1 MDKRLIPLMLAAIG
15 TSAFAADSVSQN
27 YYDYEAP
34 IVRAPHSQ
42 SVESS
47 PSRRKAFVVDSDSIP
62 ANAGPRQAV
71 RAGQDEPNQQ
81 VSGHMTQPALPPNM
95 DRGVR
100 DLEAGMD
107 DLRSYTSVMAAH
119 VQQNGMR
126 GFLAIPQEI
135 KDQGQAVGR
144 KIGGGIGGIMT
155 DAAHEMIVPEKH

>member
-81 VSGHMTQPALPPNM
+81 VSGHMTQPALLPNM

-119 VQQNGMR
+119 AQQNGMR

-144 KIGGGIGGIMT
+144 KIGGVSE
-155 DAAHEMIVPEKH
+155 AS

>member
-81 VSGHMTQPALPPNM
+81 VSGHMTQPALLPNM

-119 VQQNGMR
+119 AQQNGMR

-135 KDQGQAVGR
+135 KDQGQAIGR
-144 KIGGGIGGIMT
+144 KIGGYRRHH
-155 DAAHEMIVPEKH
+155 DRRCPRNDCS